1 MRPFGGGTSPSG
13 AARTYPALR
22 GRGPQRKWGS
32 TALALL
38 VLTACNSGSPA
49 AIAPIVASSAR
60 ALVAAPDMNDQPSFA
75 DRSGRL
81 PALTLQNLFH
91 PAYGVRQDPGQVR
104 TLLVTGDII
113 PARGVNY
120 FATVKHDFLWPFRP
134 TADYTKNADITYVNL
149 ESPLIPT
156 CPVSPAESFT
166 FCGDQRFVNGLTY
179 MGADVAN
186 LANNHL
192 SNYGA
197 LGITQ
202 TDQLLQSHGI
212 LTSGLGPVAVINV
225 RGLKFGFI
233 GFNGVGRA
241 IDKTALKAGIERAR
255 QLADV
260 VVVQFHWGK
269 EYERQPMPDRGVPT
283 PDDPVVIGHDA
294 IDWGADIVIGNHP
307 HWYQGVE
314 VYHGRLI
321 TYAHGNFV
329 FDQMWSEE
337 TREGVIGTYTF
348 YGTQLVSA
356 TWKAVRSYDYGQP
369 VFMNQK
375 DNATALQTMEAASDQ
390 LAARLHEP
398 TTSPIP
404 AMPPPPA
411 VAPEHAPA

>member
-1 MRPFGGGTSPSG
+1 MKTSPLPARRGGGPQ
-13 AARTYPALR
+13 
-22 GRGPQRKWGS
+22 GRWGGV
-32 TALALL
+32 AGIAVVVLLA
-38 VLTACNSGSPA
+38 ACNNAAVPLAGTTAASP
-49 AIAPIVASSAR
+49 AR
-60 ALVAAPDMNDQPSFA
+60 ALVAAPDFSDQPSFA
-75 DRSGRL
+75 SRTGRPPVL
-81 PALTLQNLFH
+81 SLEELFH
-91 PAYGVRQDPGQVR
+91 PTYNVPLDPTKIR

-149 ESPLIPT
+149 EAPLFAG

-166 FCGDQRFVNGLTY
+166 FCGDARFVNGLNF
-179 MGADVAN
+179 MGAKVAN

-192 SNYGA
+192 SNYGSE
-197 LGITQ
+197 GITA

-212 LTSGLGPVAVINV
+212 LTSGLGPVAVIDV
-225 RGLKFGFI
+225 RGIKFGFI

-241 IDKTALKAGIERAR
+241 IDQTALKAGIARAR
-255 QLADV
+255 QLADI

-283 PDDPVVIGHDA
+283 PDDPVNIGHLA

-314 VYHGRLI
+314 VYKGKLI

-348 YGTQLVSA
+348 YGTQLVAA
-356 TWKAVRSYDYGQP
+356 TWKPVRSYDYGQP
-369 VFMNQK
+369 VFMNAK
-375 DNATALQTMEAASDQ
+375 DSASTLQTMEAASDT
-390 LAARLHEP
+390 LATRLHEP
-398 TTSPIP
+398 TTSPVP
-404 AMPPPPA
+404 SYPPSLPY
-411 VAPEHAPA
+411 APEHAPA